1 MQIRIKPWMWLIA
14 LAAFTFTPFSLA
26 QEDEDSLEQEEEE
39 EEEEENGE
47 GIEELT
53 VTGSFIRRD
62 NFDLPSPLHVTDEL
76 DIELAGTQDMGDII
90 FDQTFQ
96 FGVNANAAPFE
107 GNAADDQQWNQG
119 SEVWA
124 NIRGLGT
131 RATMT
136 MMDSRRLP
144 ADTNTWGR
152 RTGVDVNNTYP
163 QIAVG
168 RVETILDGASALY
181 GAEAVAGVINII
193 PNKNFE
199 GLRVNYHNQQAIDKG
214 APNQAVSIIAGAQGE
229 RTKAVFSVELRD
241 IDQMTIVDARPEY
254 IISVQS
260 EWGNQRLGPA
270 WHDAGARSNP
280 GDWYVPMRDANGDLI
295 PDPTPTSQGLYD
307 NLGGI
312 QRYRAPWGDEAPLA
326 DPGCAYGFGAGHDD
340 WGEPPPGSSAAD
352 GVYVYNDLAKRG
364 SFLNGTIAPWAE
376 SQCIMTLP
384 DMQDMQAEQE
394 QYKGFAFF
402 EHEFNDYVKVH
413 GEVVFTV
420 LDYYTRDV
428 TGGIDEI
435 PTETRIGN
443 RVPIA
448 IGSNPGNPWR
458 AFAPGSWFD
467 GSGLGNRPGDT
478 AGFSYVHDIWGQSAS
493 WRAYANRVAYVD
505 ENGNGLYDYLDEPGE
520 LFLFAQDADGDGIP
534 DRTYDGSDETCTIY
548 TMDDG
553 TEVEECIPAAD
564 PGATRKPEAR
574 VILLSNYNDSDG
586 DGIPD
591 RYDPDSVGNGG
602 VHLFEDVRMPYGALN
617 INPKQP
623 RNNTIEYLLDEG
635 FLMYKRR
642 AQRDNIRIRVG
653 TTINIPDSEWIVDA
667 DVVYAR
673 GKRER
678 QYPEPQWWLYVDA
691 LRCQGG
697 REGNECWNPFST
709 TYLNTDEYGQF
720 LGDESVKF
728 PDEDDPGW
736 RPFDD
741 PAVNTERENKGAGH
755 TLEYNLQTLGM
766 ELVDLVFSNG
776 NFFTLP
782 YNDAP
787 AGFAIGFHNRLETE
801 EYRSSVINQSRLG
814 GGARGLRESGQ
825 RSTAIFSEIQLPLI
839 QHEFW
844 GEMEL
849 QVALRYAEIYT
860 FGKIGQPGSVRFNT
874 TIPKV
879 ALRYSPVDWL
889 SFRASLT
896 EGFVTPG
903 LYALFGEPG
912 QYGGQRT
919 GGSTGGSQLQSVGD
933 YVCDELPELVSSEDC
948 FQAGTGANA
957 QQVIVI
963 PNANQELGAEYSDLW
978 NAGISFRLFEGSL
991 VMDVDYS
998 TVRFNGKAEQLDAT
1012 NHVNSNR
1019 IGFEDF
1025 MLSRCPGTVLDWDNA
1040 SEVTEETHPDFFVP
1054 NPGQEQG
1061 RRINAGEY
1069 IEMFPEDAACR
1080 LSAVKEWITSAAND
1094 GVGEKGFGSAR
1105 ILRGGGENGLGLTEV
1120 DRPWVEQGEQE
1131 TDTLIYALYYSFD
1144 AQDIPFIGGDYGSFG
1159 INVSATQM
1167 LKMANTLWKQGSA
1180 HPLAGITV
1188 DGVGYRNQDG
1198 SLNDGTGSDIFA
1210 ALPPTPEWRVSLGL
1224 RWFKDNHILQLSGNW
1239 HDEIED
1245 VNPAWEVY
1253 RERGLLSQ
1261 GQQDRYPLGVQP
1273 CAHEQTNRACQIDSN
1288 HYWNLSYSYSV
1299 PDLFSFS
1306 EVHMN
1311 FAIRNLFDTFPD
1323 PHNRATGHEPY
1334 LDNIMGRQGYM
1345 SLTFNF

>member
-1 MQIRIKPWMWLIA
+1 MHTRIKPWMWLIA
-14 LAAFTFTPFSLA
+14 MLAFLFTPFVLA
-26 QEDEDSLEQEEEE
+26 QEDAEDEEDED
-39 EEEEENGE
+39 GE
-47 GIEELT
+47 DIEEVI

-62 NFDLPSPLHVTDEL
+62 NFELPSPMHVTDEL

-152 RTGVDVNNTYP
+152 RTGVDVTNTYP

-199 GLRVNYHNQQAIDKG
+199 GLRLNYHNQQAIDRG
-214 APNQAVSIIAGAQGE
+214 APNQAVSLIAGAQGE
-229 RTKAVFSVELRD
+229 RTKAVFSVELRN
-241 IDQMTIVDARPEY
+241 IDQMTFVDARPEY

-260 EWGNQRLGPA
+260 EWDSQRLGPA
-270 WHDAGARSNP
+270 WHDAGDRSNP
-280 GDWYVPMRDANGDLI
+280 GDWWVPERDVNGDLVA
-295 PDPTPTSQGLYD
+295 DPTPPSGEGLYD
-307 NLGGI
+307 NLGAI
-312 QRYRAPWGDEAPLA
+312 QRRRSPWGSDEALA

-340 WGEPPPGSSAAD
+340 WGEPPEGSVASE
-352 GVYVYNDLAKRG
+352 GVYVYNDLAKYG
-364 SFLNGTIAPWAE
+364 SFLNGTLEPWE
-376 SQCIMTLP
+376 STKCIMTLP

-413 GEVVFTV
+413 GEIVFTV
-420 LDYYTRDV
+420 LDYFTRDV

-435 PTETRIGN
+435 PTGPTINN

-458 AFAPGSWFD
+458 AYAPGSWFD
-467 GSGLGNRPGDT
+467 GAEIGNRPGDQ
-478 AGFSYVHDIWGQSAS
+478 SNWSWVHDLWSDAVSYRQ
-493 WRAYANRVAYVD
+493 WANRVAYID
-505 ENGNGLYDYLDEPGE
+505 QNGNGLYDYLEEPGE
-520 LFLFAQDADGDGIP
+520 LFIFAQDADGDGLP
-534 DRTYDGSDETCTIY
+534 DRTYDGSDEVCTIY
-548 TMDDG
+548 TLDDG

-564 PGATRKPEAR
+564 NGATRQPEAR
-574 VILLSNYNDSDG
+574 VILLSRYNDSDG

-591 RYDPDSVGNGG
+591 RFDPDMVDNGG
-602 VHLFEDVRMPYGALN
+602 VHLYEDVRMPYGQLN

-623 RNNTIEYLLDEG
+623 RNNTIEYLIDDG
-635 FLMYKRR
+635 MLMYKRR
-642 AQRDNIRIRVG
+642 AQRDNIRIRMG
-653 TTINIPDSEWIVDA
+653 TTLNIPDTEWIVDA

-678 QYPEPQWWLYVDA
+678 QYPEPQWWLFVDA

-697 REGNECWNPFST
+697 REGDECWNPFST
-709 TYLNTDEYGQF
+709 TYLMTDEYGQF
-720 LGDESVKF
+720 LGDESIKF
-728 PDEDDPGW
+728 PDDDDPGW

-741 PAVNTERENKGAGH
+741 PAVNTERENKAAGH

-766 ELVDLVFSNG
+766 ELIDVVLSNG
-776 NFFTLP
+776 NLFRLP
-782 YNDAP
+782 YNDASV
-787 AGFAIGFHNRLETE
+787 GFALGFHNRLETE

-825 RSTAIFSEIQLPLI
+825 RSTAVFSEFQLPLI
-839 QHEFW
+839 ESPRW

-860 FGKIGQPGSVRFNT
+860 YGTIGQPGSVRFNT

-879 ALRYSPVDWL
+879 AIRYSPVDWL
-889 SFRASLT
+889 AFRASLT

-919 GGSTGGSQLQSVGD
+919 GGSTGGSQLQTVGD
-933 YVCDELPELVSSEDC
+933 YVCDELPELVNSEDC
-948 FQAGTGANA
+948 YAAGTGANA
-957 QQVIVI
+957 QRVTVI
-963 PNANQELGAEYSDLW
+963 PNANSELGAEYSDLW
-978 NAGISFRLFEGSL
+978 NAGVSFRLFDGTL
-991 VMDVDYS
+991 VMDFDYS
-998 TVRFNGKAEQLDAT
+998 TVRFNGKAEQLGAT
-1012 NHVNSNR
+1012 PHVNANR

-1025 MLSRCPGTVLDWDNA
+1025 MVSRCPGTVLDWDNA
-1040 SEVTEETHPDFFVP
+1040 SEVTEEDNPEFFIP
-1054 NPGQEQG
+1054 IPGSDRG
-1061 RRINAGEY
+1061 RRINAAEF

-1080 LSAVKEWITSAAND
+1080 LAAVQSWIESGANN
-1094 GVGEKGFGSAR
+1094 GEGEKGFGSAR
-1105 ILRGGGENGLGLTEV
+1105 IVRGGGDNGLGLTLV
-1120 DRPWVEQGEQE
+1120 DRPWVQQGEQE
-1131 TDTLIYALYYSFD
+1131 TDTLIYAIFYSFD
-1144 AQDIPFIGGDYGSFG
+1144 ADEIPLIGGDYGAFAV
-1159 INVSATQM
+1159 NLSATQM
-1167 LKMANTLWKQGSA
+1167 LKMANTLWQAGSP

-1188 DGVGYRNQDG
+1188 DGVGFRNQDG
-1198 SLNDGTGSDIFA
+1198 SLNDGTGQSIFA
-1210 ALPPTPEWRVSLGL
+1210 TLPPTPEWRVNVGL
-1224 RWFKDNHILQLSGNW
+1224 RWFKDNHTLQLSANW
-1239 HDEIED
+1239 HDEIQD
-1245 VNPAWEVY
+1245 KNSAWEVY

-1261 GQQDRYPLGVQP
+1261 AQQAAYPPGEQP
-1273 CAHEQTNRACQIDSN
+1273 CAHEQTNRACNIDSR
-1288 HYWNLSYSYSV
+1288 HYWNLSYSYRV